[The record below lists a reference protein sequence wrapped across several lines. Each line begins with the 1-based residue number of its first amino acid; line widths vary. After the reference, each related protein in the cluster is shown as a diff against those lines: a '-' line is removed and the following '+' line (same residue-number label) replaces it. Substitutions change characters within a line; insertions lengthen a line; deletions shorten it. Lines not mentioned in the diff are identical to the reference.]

1 MESTELLEGPQE
13 TLSTLCDLLQSF
25 AWDLD
30 VAVSI
35 MLSIPPGS
43 VLGVPSEARGQ
54 MGGHSPWSLGLVAR
68 SSSWS
73 RLSQAAGVL

>member
-1 MESTELLEGPQE
+1 MESTELLEGPQG

-30 VAVSI
+30 VALSI
-35 MLSIPPGS
+35 MVSIPPGS

-54 MGGHSPWSLGLVAR
+54 MGAQSLVTGASSEKWFLVQVESGCR
-68 SSSWS
+68 
-73 RLSQAAGVL
+73 VL